1 MIENITF
8 VIYQANLRVICA
20 VMQNIV
26 KKNNNIFEVI
36 RFQKFDHAFES
47 F

>member
-26 KKNNNIFEVI
+26 KKNNIFEVI